1 MSLSTALRQGP
12 PAALLAALLAGL
24 VALST
29 AASPA
34 IAQTFTLTEKAIVEL
49 HLDRTSHAPGETA
62 RVAAQ
67 VTIEPGW
74 HIQSHQP
81 TFDYLIPTVLHL
93 EVPEGWRVGEV
104 RYPPDQMWM
113 AGFAEEE
120 LAVYEGTVSIVAS
133 LGVPAGTPL
142 GTEVDLVGTVAY
154 QACDDK
160 VCLRPAEASARI
172 RLIVAEGGRPV
183 EHEAFAPSDEG
194 AAPAARGAGGSS
206 GPGLPAML
214 GLALLGGL
222 ILNAMP
228 CVLPVLSLKVFGLVK
243 KAGKDRRH
251 VTLGALATTAGILVS
266 FWALAAAAIGARA
279 AGEAVGWGIQFQN
292 PGFVAFLVVIVVFFS
307 LNLWGLF
314 EIPLPAALGGAGGG
328 AREGLAGHFGTGL
341 FATLM
346 ATPCS
351 APFLGSAVG
360 FALSQPA
367 GLTLLMFTAVGVG
380 MASPYLL
387 LAAAP
392 GASRALPRPGPWMEV
407 VRGVMGFLLAGA
419 AVWLL
424 YVLSAQIVAY
434 RLAFFEGALLLLAL
448 FAWFKHRA
456 TAGGRSG
463 WPAGVGMAATAVLAI
478 ALAVTAAPAARGGE
492 TAGRIAWQ
500 PFDEAEAIRRAEG
513 GELVFVDVTADW
525 CATCKVNERAV
536 LESDEVVALFERH
549 DVVPMQA
556 DWTSRDDTIADY
568 LARYGRYAIPF
579 YVLYRPGSEPHV
591 FGELL
596 TRGTVVAVVESSA
609 RAVPVQT
616 AGR

>member
-1 MSLSTALRQGP
+1 MRLHPVLRQGP
-12 PAALLAALLAGL
+12 LLLLLAFAGALLAALP
-24 VALST
+24 
-29 AASPA
+29 ASG
-34 IAQTFTLTEKAIVEL
+34 QGGFTLTEKAIVEL
-49 HLDRTSHAPGETA
+49 HLDRTAYTPGETA
-62 RVAAQ
+62 RAAAE

-93 EVPEGWRVGEV
+93 EVPAGWRVGEL

-133 LGVPAGTPL
+133 LGVPADTPL
-142 GTEVDLVGTVAY
+142 GTEIDLVGTLTY

-160 VCLRPAEASARI
+160 VCLRPAEATAVI
-172 RLIVAEGGRPV
+172 RLTVAEGGEPID
-183 EHEAFAPSDEG
+183 HQAFAVSDE
-194 AAPAARGAGGSS
+194 AAPASAGGAPGRS
-206 GPGLPAML
+206 GPGLLTMIGL
-214 GLALLGGL
+214 GLLGGL

-228 CVLPVLSLKVFGLVK
+228 CVLPVLSLKVFGLVD

-251 VTLGALATTAGILVS
+251 VALGALATTAGILVS
-266 FWALAAAAIGARA
+266 FWALAAAAVATRA

-292 PGFVAFLVVIVVFFS
+292 PGFVAFLTVVVVFFS

-328 AREGLAGHFGTGL
+328 HREGLAGHFGTGL

-360 FALSQPA
+360 FALSQPT
-367 GLTLLMFTAVGVG
+367 GLTLVMFTAVGVG

-392 GASRALPRPGPWMEV
+392 GAARALPRPGPWMEV
-407 VRGVMGFLLAGA
+407 VRAVMGFLLAGA

-434 RLAFFEGALLLLAL
+434 RLAFFEGALLLLGL
-448 FAWFKHRA
+448 FAWLKRRA
-456 TAGGRSG
+456 AHSG
-463 WPAGVGMAATAVLAI
+463 ASSWPASAAMAATAVLAV

-492 TAGRIAWQ
+492 SAGRIAWQ
-500 PFDEAEAIRRAEG
+500 AFDEAEAIRLADQG
-513 GELVFVDVTADW
+513 ALVFVDVTADW
-525 CATCKVNERAV
+525 CATCKINERAV
-536 LESDEVVALFERH
+536 LESDEVVTLFERH
-549 DVVPMQA
+549 HVIPMQA
-556 DWTSRDDTIADY
+556 DWTNRDDRIADY
-568 LARYGRYAIPF
+568 LARFGRYAIPF
-579 YVLYRPGSEPHV
+579 YALYRPGQEPHV

-596 TRGTVVAVVESSA
+596 TRGTVVAVVEGSSRA
-609 RAVPVQT
+609 RPLQT
-616 AGR
+616 ADR